1 MMELDA
7 HAYLDAY
14 GYLAAAAG
22 NLRDAVKAFQ
32 GQFGTLEQ
40 DGNIGPKTLRA
51 MSVPR
56 CGLADHIEEAGVLR
70 RWPARDWIKNPLTYR
85 IATWVDGLP
94 QATQRSIYQAAWGSW
109 EAICGIATQEV
120 NDDEDITISTGRGRQ
135 HQFDGPGQTLA
146 WAELPSGQGNNRLTM
161 RFDLDENWIGQRG
174 QRGILLQNVAAHE
187 FGHLL
192 GISHSSISTALM
204 APFYSESVAGPQA
217 NDDVV
222 QGQKRYGKPLE
233 RGEPTQPDNPD
244 EIVTIR
250 LKRAALEIVGYRLLK
265 KA

>member
-1 MMELDA
+1 MQVDA

-14 GYLAAAAG
+14 GYLADAAG
-22 NLRDAVKAFQ
+22 NLAEAVRAFQ
-32 GQFGTLEQ
+32 KHFGTLEQ

-56 CGLADHIEEAGVLR
+56 CGLPDHIEEAGVLR

-85 IATWVDGLP
+85 IATWVDGIP
-94 QATQRSIYQAAWGSW
+94 QATQRSAFAAAWASW
-109 EAICGIATQEV
+109 EAVCGIATQEV
-120 NDDEDITISTGRGRQ
+120 SDDEDITISTGRGRT

-146 WAELPSGQGNNRLTM
+146 WAELPSGQGNHRLTM
-161 RFDLDENWIGQRG
+161 RFDLDENWITQRG

-192 GISHSSISTALM
+192 GISHSSISSALM

-233 RGEPTQPDNPD
+233 RGTPTLPDDP
-244 EIVTIR
+244 EEWVTMKIQR
-250 LKRAALEIVGYRLLK
+250 KGLVLDGYRLLK
-265 KA
+265 K